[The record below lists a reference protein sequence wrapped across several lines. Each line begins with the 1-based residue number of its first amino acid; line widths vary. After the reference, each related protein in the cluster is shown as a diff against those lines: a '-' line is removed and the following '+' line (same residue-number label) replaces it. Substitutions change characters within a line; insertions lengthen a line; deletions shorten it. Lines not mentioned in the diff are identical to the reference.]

1 MSEEEREQGRGKE
14 QRGSGVYEVDEIDP
28 GELHWRIIY
37 SLYLPAVRL
46 ASLFGLPLKEMK
58 EWLGV
63 AYLHELKRRGLSQK
77 ESALHIDVSR
87 RTIIELTRK
96 LRENF
101 FAPERHEGV
110 ARKILFLLWAEPM
123 TLGRIKQAFSE
134 EDGEALAQIEG
145 VLEAMCEEGVLEC
158 EERQGVME
166 YGLRRGA
173 FRLYRDN
180 WIARIDALNNQ
191 LEHLADTIFAR
202 FLKRDESS
210 FVRTV
215 TLTMRKED
223 RARLEELYR
232 EVIFPALVAFD
243 EAAKGA
249 SEEEVQNMELNISW
263 APKDFILER
272 TSLRE
277 EGE

>member
-1 MSEEEREQGRGKE
+1 MSEKEIRTIERGAA
-14 QRGSGVYEVDEIDP
+14 VYEVEEIDP
-28 GELHWRIIY
+28 NELHWRIIY

-110 ARKILFLLWAEPM
+110 SRKILFLLWAEPM

-134 EDGEALAQIEG
+134 EDGEALSEIEG
-145 VLEAMCEEGVLEC
+145 VLEEMCEDGVLEC

-166 YGLRRGA
+166 YGLKTGA

-215 TLTMRKED
+215 TLTMRKTD
-223 RARLEELYR
+223 QAKLEALYR
-232 EVIFPALVAFD
+232 EVLFPALVELD
-243 EAAKGA
+243 EAARGA
-249 SEEEVQNMELNISW
+249 SKEEVQNMELNISW
-263 APKDFILER
+263 APKDFILDR
-272 TSLRE
+272 TDLRE
-277 EGE
+277 GEDG